1 MRWVDKGTI
10 RPCLPCARKNMP
22 VWIRRTFIALAAPTL
37 ALAAGAVWLVDHFD
51 PNHYKDAAIEWMKA
65 NRNRTLEINGPI
77 SLSVFP
83 RLQVRLSSVSLSEV
97 GRPYSSITLDEAAL
111 GVALLPLLRGSLAV
125 DRIDASG
132 LRLHW
137 LRDAQGNGNFDDLWP
152 LAGAPAAASDAF
164 RFDVRSFSLAD
175 VQMRIRDEVG
185 GIDGVL
191 DVKELNAGRIADG
204 TDSKVELVA
213 QFGLK
218 TPALKGELSGST
230 RLTPDFGQRTLRLT
244 GMNLAYR
251 GDAPGASS
259 IEATLRGALAW
270 NSRNGALDGQ
280 SLVLRMTANAAGI
293 KFNGSS
299 LTMDRFALDASNK
312 AFSIG
317 KLKLRLLGTQAGKPL
332 DLMLDWPDLD
342 VTGKVLKGSALS
354 GQLSLGGALPLKARF
369 QSGAP
374 VGSFDE
380 VRVPAFVLQA
390 SGSAAARTLDAT
402 LRSEMV
408 LQSDKRAVLLEKSDL
423 QLQFVAPGLKPLTL
437 GLKGSGTASAGDA
450 RWTVS
455 GQLNGNRFD
464 SNGAASFSGITP
476 HLKVQAHFDGLD
488 IDSLLTAAPMAS
500 STTASTDAPIDL
512 AVLRLVNGTF
522 AIRIGNLL
530 SRSYHIGDARLEA
543 SLDAGMLRV
552 PTMRGNIWGGS
563 VAGSAFAD
571 ARASRL
577 ALRAVASSVDI
588 NALLRDVVN
597 QDVLQGRGN
606 LAVDIE
612 SAGRSLD
619 ELRSRLKGRAE
630 MTLRDGT
637 IAGIN
642 LERNLSQAHTALTA
656 RQDTLVRAS
665 KTERTAFSDLRVG
678 FRINDGVARSAD
690 VQLRS
695 PLLRLGGEG
704 ALDLANGHVDYTAR
718 TTLKDGGK
726 GTKDGADLSALKGIT
741 VPIGLSGAFDA
752 IVWKIEWSKAL
763 AGAAK
768 PPAAG
773 KPKDR
778 SVPKGAVTG
787 VPGWSAA
794 ERANN
799 KMKGLVN

>member
-1 MRWVDKGTI
+1 
-10 RPCLPCARKNMP
+10 MP
-22 VWIRRTFIALAAPTL
+22 VWIRRTFIALAAPML
-37 ALAAGAVWLVDHFD
+37 GLAAGAVWLVDHFD
-51 PNHYKDAAIEWMKA
+51 PERFKSVAIEWMKS

-83 RLQVRLSSVSLSEV
+83 RLQVRLASVSLSEV

-111 GVALLPLLRGSLAV
+111 GVALLPLLRGTLAV

-137 LRDAQGNGNFDDLWP
+137 LRDSQGNGNFDDLWP
-152 LAGAPAAASDAF
+152 RAGAPAAAGDAL

-175 VQMRIRDEVG
+175 VQLRIRDEVG

-191 DVKELNAGRIADG
+191 DMKELNAGRIADG
-204 TDSKVELVA
+204 VDSKVELVA

-230 RLTPDFGQRTLRLT
+230 RFTPDFGQRRLRLS

-270 NSRNGALDGQ
+270 NSGNGALDGQ
-280 SLVLRMTANAAGI
+280 SLALRMTGNAAGI

-299 LTMDRFALDASNK
+299 LTMDRFALDVSNK

-317 KLKLRLLGTQAGKPL
+317 KLKLRLLGARAGKPL

-380 VRVPAFVLQA
+380 VRVPAFVVRA
-390 SGSAAARTLDAT
+390 SGSAAAHTLDAT

-408 LQSDKRAVLLEKSDL
+408 LQSDKRAMLLEESDL
-423 QLQFVAPGLKPLTL
+423 QLRFDAPGLKPLTL
-437 GLKGSGTASAGDA
+437 ALKGSGTASAGSA
-450 RWTVS
+450 RWTVA

-464 SNGAASFSGITP
+464 SHGAASFSGITP
-476 HLKVQAHFDGLD
+476 HLKVQAHFEGLD
-488 IDSLLTAAPMAS
+488 IDSLLAAPPMAA
-500 STTASTDAPIDL
+500 STTAGTETPIDL
-512 AVLRLVNGTF
+512 EALRLVNGNF
-522 AIRIGNLL
+522 AIRIGSLL
-530 SRSYHIGDARLEA
+530 SRNYRIGDARLDA
-543 SLDAGMLRV
+543 SLEAGMLRV

-588 NALLRDVVN
+588 NALLRDVMS

-606 LAVDIE
+606 FAVDIE
-612 SAGRSLD
+612 SAGRSVN

-630 MTLRDGT
+630 IALRDGT

-642 LERNLSQAHTALTA
+642 LERNLSQARTALTA
-656 RQDTLVRAS
+656 GQDTLVRAS
-665 KTERTAFSDLRVG
+665 KAEKTAFSDLRVG
-678 FRINDGVARSAD
+678 FRINDGVAHTAD
-690 VQLRS
+690 LQLRS

-704 ALDLANGHVDYTAR
+704 ELDLARGRVDYTVR
-718 TTLKDGGK
+718 TTLTDGGK
-726 GTKDGADLSALKGIT
+726 GATDGTDLSALKGIT

-752 IVWKIEWSKAL
+752 IVWNIEWSKA
-763 AGAAK
+763 AVGAVK

-778 SVPKGAVTG
+778 RAPKGAATG

-799 KMKGLVN
+799 KVKGLVK